1 MRLAE
6 HWDYFRR
13 SPSFALA
20 FGLSAWMPADIRAN
34 VAKSSRFVI
43 LVNRKFTKIRHQ
55 SGVTDG

>member
-20 FGLSAWMPADIRAN
+20 CGLFAWMPADIRAN
-34 VAKSSRFVI
+34 VAKSSRF
-43 LVNRKFTKIRHQ
+43 
-55 SGVTDG
+55 